1 MLNIK
6 SFTYLID
13 FIHWCF
19 TFSVV
24 FHCCPIYVIFS
35 LKWCSTV
42 TVVVIFLY
50 VWLKASPLSSL
61 SSLVFYIIL
70 FSISNFIWNLMLS
83 YCYTKLNGSKA
94 YLYGNKGFDIWN
106 YLKWL
111 RIFSVSIPRALVLLI
126 LFNLKTTKGECSY
139 YKYIKKLSLNPTP
152 WHLPS
157 YTMRT
162 IIFKMYTSWTGWMIL
177 IIINLW
183 KRFKFYHFMIYVF
196 TPLCISSKNN

>member
-1 MLNIK
+1 MYVSYCLIAMMPICCLPFEFKIWLTNYSTLVSIFSYDFLNAQPSK
-6 SFTYLID
+6 SFTYLFN

-42 TVVVIFLY
+42 TAVVIFLY

-61 SSLVFYIIL
+61 SSLVFDIIL
-70 FSISNFIWNLMLS
+70 YSISNFIWTLMLS

-94 YLYGNKGFDIWN
+94 YLYGNKSFDIWN

-111 RIFSVSIPRALVLLI
+111 QNLAIINYSIKNDYYSTYIFSVHLQGASIADS
-126 LFNLKTTKGECSY
+126 F
-139 YKYIKKLSLNPTP
+139 
-152 WHLPS
+152 
-157 YTMRT
+157 
-162 IIFKMYTSWTGWMIL
+162 
-177 IIINLW
+177 
-183 KRFKFYHFMIYVF
+183 
-196 TPLCISSKNN
+196 